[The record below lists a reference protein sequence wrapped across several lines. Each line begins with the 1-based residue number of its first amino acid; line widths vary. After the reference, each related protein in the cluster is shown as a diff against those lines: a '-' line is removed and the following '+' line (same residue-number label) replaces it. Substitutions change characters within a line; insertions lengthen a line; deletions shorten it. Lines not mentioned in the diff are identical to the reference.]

1 MKIENSIRAEILTQA
16 LPYIREYTGKTIV
29 VKYGGNAMIND
40 DLKRAVIGDCV
51 LLQSIG
57 VKVVLVHGGGPE
69 ISGFMDKVGK
79 DPEFVDGL
87 RVTDRETAELAQMVL
102 AGKIGK
108 QIVSLINSMGG
119 KAVSL
124 SGVDADLITAEK
136 LDAVHGYVGNVTS
149 VNSEIVNMFL
159 DNGIIPVIS
168 PVGAD
173 KDGNIYNINADNAA
187 AAVAGSLKAQS
198 LINLSDIPG
207 LLRDRNDPDS
217 LIKKLYVSDAPE
229 LVREGV
235 ITGGMIP
242 KIQCCTEAIR
252 RGVKRVFIMDGRIP
266 HAILLETLTDE
277 GLGTMFVA

>member
-1 MKIENSIRAEILTQA
+1 MNIDNSIRAEILTQA

-40 DLKRAVIGDCV
+40 ALKRAVIGDCV

-79 DPEFVDGL
+79 EPEFVDGL

-108 QIVSLINSMGG
+108 QIVGLINNMGG

-124 SGVDADLITAEK
+124 SGVDADLIRAEK
-136 LDAVHGYVGNVTS
+136 LDAVHGYVGNITG
-149 VNSEIVNMFL
+149 VNSDIVNVFL

-168 PVGAD
+168 PVGCD
-173 KDGNIYNINADNAA
+173 SEGNIYNINADSAA
-187 AAVAGSLKAQS
+187 ASVAGALRAQS

-207 LLRDRNDPDS
+207 LLRDKDDPES

-229 LVREGV
+229 LMREGV
-235 ITGGMIP
+235 ISGGMIP
-242 KIQCCTEAIR
+242 KVNCCTEAIR
-252 RGVKRVFIMDGRIP
+252 RGVKRVFIIDGRIP

>member
-40 DLKRAVIGDCV
+40 ELKSAVIGDCV

-57 VKVVLVHGGGPE
+57 VRVVLVHGGGPE

>member
-1 MKIENSIRAEILTQA
+1 MNIDNSIRAEILTQA

-40 DLKRAVIGDCV
+40 ALKRAVIGDCV

-79 DPEFVDGL
+79 EPEFVDGL

-108 QIVSLINSMGG
+108 QLVGLINNMGG

-124 SGVDADLITAEK
+124 SGVDADLIRAEK
-136 LDAVHGYVGNVTS
+136 LDAVHGYVGNITG
-149 VNSEIVNMFL
+149 VNSEIINVFL

-168 PVGAD
+168 PVGCD
-173 KDGNIYNINADNAA
+173 SEGNIYNINADSAA
-187 AAVAGSLKAQS
+187 ASVAGALRAQS

-207 LLRDRNDPDS
+207 LLRDKDDPES

-229 LVREGV
+229 LMREGV
-235 ITGGMIP
+235 ISGGMIP
-242 KIQCCTEAIR
+242 KVNCCTEAIR
-252 RGVKRVFIMDGRIP
+252 RGVKRVFIIDGRIP
-266 HAILLETLTDE
+266 HAILLETLTAE

>member
-1 MKIENSIRAEILTQA
+1 MNIDNSIRAEILTQA

-40 DLKRAVIGDCV
+40 ALKRAVIGDCV

-79 DPEFVDGL
+79 EPEFVDGL

-108 QIVSLINSMGG
+108 QLVGLINNMGG

-124 SGVDADLITAEK
+124 SGVDADLIRAEK
-136 LDAVHGYVGNVTS
+136 LDAVHGYVGNITG
-149 VNSEIVNMFL
+149 VNSEIINVFL

-168 PVGAD
+168 PVGCD
-173 KDGNIYNINADNAA
+173 SEGNIYNINADSAA
-187 AAVAGSLKAQS
+187 ASVAGALRAQS

-207 LLRDRNDPDS
+207 LLRDKDDPES

-229 LVREGV
+229 LMREGV
-235 ITGGMIP
+235 ISGGMIP
-242 KIQCCTEAIR
+242 KVNCCTEAIR
-252 RGVKRVFIMDGRIP
+252 RGVKRVFIIDGRIP

>member
-1 MKIENSIRAEILTQA
+1 MNIDNSIRAEILTQA

-40 DLKRAVIGDCV
+40 ALKRAVIGDCV

-79 DPEFVDGL
+79 EPQFVDGL

-108 QIVSLINSMGG
+108 QIVGLINNMGG

-124 SGVDADLITAEK
+124 SGVDADLIRAEK
-136 LDAVHGYVGNVTS
+136 LDAVHGYVGNITG
-149 VNSEIVNMFL
+149 VNSDIVNVFL

-168 PVGAD
+168 PVGCD
-173 KDGNIYNINADNAA
+173 SEGNIYNINADSAA
-187 AAVAGSLKAQS
+187 ASVAGALRAQS

-207 LLRDRNDPDS
+207 LLRDKDDPES

-229 LVREGV
+229 LMREGV
-235 ITGGMIP
+235 ISGGMIP
-242 KIQCCTEAIR
+242 KVNCCTEAIR
-252 RGVKRVFIMDGRIP
+252 RGVKRVFIIDGRIP